1 MWLREG
7 AQGPIISQSVA
18 PVKTDTQGT
27 PSPVKAEEKGDA
39 EVALEDATNV
49 VPLHRKPDQAVKAK
63 EEDKQQAKRAG
74 PQEMI
79 KVPADLLDGL
89 VNLAGETSISRGRLE
104 NQVTDFGYSLEDMDA
119 TLDRLRDQLRRLD
132 METEAQVLFRRE
144 QQGPDYEDFDPLEM
158 DRYSQLQ

>member
-1 MWLREG
+1 MWFNFT
-7 AQGPIISQSVA
+7 ASQSLKSQYLS
-18 PVKTDTQGT
+18 PT
-27 PSPVKAEEKGDA
+27 PKPAQEE
-39 EVALEDATNV
+39 N
-49 VPLHRKPDQAVKAK
+49 
-63 EEDKQQAKRAG
+63 QQKRAG

-104 NQVTDFGYSLEDMDA
+104 NQVNDFGFTLEEMDA

-144 QQGPDYEDFDPLEM
+144 QQGPDYEDFDPLENGP
-158 DRYSQLQ
+158 L